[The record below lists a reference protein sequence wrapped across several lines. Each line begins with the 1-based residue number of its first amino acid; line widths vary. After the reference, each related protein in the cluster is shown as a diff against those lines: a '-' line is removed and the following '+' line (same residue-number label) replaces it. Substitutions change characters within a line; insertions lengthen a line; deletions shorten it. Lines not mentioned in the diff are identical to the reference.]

1 MSTFRNTMT
10 SLALLFVA
18 LPQAAAQAD
27 KSDDD
32 WHFSLAPLFLW
43 GMGIDGRT
51 AIGPAEAPLDIEFKD
66 ALENMDAVLTF
77 HGEARK
83 KDLTLFAEYQYVS
96 LDPEAVLPNGSSV
109 DINFKNTMAELGV
122 AYRVARFDRTDLEIL
137 GGARYVEQKLK
148 AKGLPIPSLSSLSN
162 REDWWDAFFGGR
174 ITTRMSTHW
183 SFIGRVDYARGG
195 SDGTWN
201 LVGMF
206 DYRFRDWGSVF
217 AGYKW
222 MDFDYSNG
230 SGLNRYEY
238 DARQQGPLAG
248 LNFYW

>member
-77 HGEARK
+77 QAQAHAAAKTTDVKVE
-83 KDLTLFAEYQYVS
+83 L
-96 LDPEAVLPNGSSV
+96 
-109 DINFKNTMAELGV
+109 MALMMEMV
-122 AYRVARFDRTDLEIL
+122 AC
-137 GGARYVEQKLK
+137 
-148 AKGLPIPSLSSLSN
+148 
-162 REDWWDAFFGGR
+162 
-174 ITTRMSTHW
+174 
-183 SFIGRVDYARGG
+183 
-195 SDGTWN
+195 
-201 LVGMF
+201 
-206 DYRFRDWGSVF
+206 
-217 AGYKW
+217 
-222 MDFDYSNG
+222 
-230 SGLNRYEY
+230 
-238 DARQQGPLAG
+238 
-248 LNFYW
+248 